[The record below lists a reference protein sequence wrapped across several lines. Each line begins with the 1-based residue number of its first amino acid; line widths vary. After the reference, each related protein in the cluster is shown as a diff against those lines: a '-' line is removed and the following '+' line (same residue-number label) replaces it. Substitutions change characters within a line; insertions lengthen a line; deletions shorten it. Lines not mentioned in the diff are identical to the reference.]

1 MKKLGLIN
9 RFKIVL
15 VLERFFRGNKRMNI
29 CMYRFHIKL
38 YFIFLY
44 FNICIYTLKSYNI
57 I

>member
-1 MKKLGLIN
+1 MQKLGLIN

-15 VLERFFRGNKRMNI
+15 VLERFFRGNKRMYI
-29 CMYRFHIKL
+29 CTYIFHIK
-38 YFIFLY
+38 LY